1 MTLRRWN
8 VFSAC
13 LLLSATLW
21 IGLSRD
27 PKEPSSQ
34 NQPAV
39 PQQGF
44 AAPDFTLETLSGEEI
59 TLTDLRGHPIILNYW
74 ASWCLPC
81 RSEMPAI
88 QAAFAAYRDK
98 GLVILAVNATDQDSL
113 AEVRS
118 FVTEYSLSF
127 PILIDTDGKVG
138 DLYQVKALPT
148 TFFIQPDGVIL
159 EVVIGGPMAEA
170 LLLTRIDRLLGAR

>member
-13 LLLSATLW
+13 LLLSAALW

-27 PKEPSSQ
+27 PTEPSSQ

-59 TLTDLRGHPIILNYW
+59 TLSDLRGHPIILNYW